1 MIKLLLISESRY
13 RSLAVGLSRP
23 GPFALISFTLPQPN
37 RKRRRLLIS
46 SKSYGDPGS
55 CTLVNMKYITVLM
68 WGRGRGGL
76 VFTLSQ
82 RKPVVVEDG
91 GVSRNGSNLSRVTD
105 EVTTGHMAQT
115 HVCDTP
121 GPAHGTPAGT

>member
-1 MIKLLLISESRY
+1 MGEGK
-13 RSLAVGLSRP
+13 
-23 GPFALISFTLPQPN
+23 
-37 RKRRRLLIS
+37 
-46 SKSYGDPGS
+46 
-55 CTLVNMKYITVLM
+55 
-68 WGRGRGGL
+68 GGL

-82 RKPVVVEDG
+82 RKPVVVEEGG

-115 HVCDTP
+115 LVCDTP